1 MMAYDKPSIKLER
14 GQAEISPSTTCD
26 HFAMI
31 FIPAAAAGK
40 TKSNSQG

>member
-31 FIPAAAAGK
+31 FIPAAAGK